1 MNISGI
7 LFTIALLIRSFCL
20 LVNELK
26 YITTPSSIVAGTVL
40 EDVTESV
47 TGVPDM
53 KIYSED
59 DYLNTARRS
68 PDEYMES
75 ASDEIKAQVAEFEQ
89 LEATEAEKAMQKWDM
104 EIQDSRNV
112 NCQALRGNMA
122 FSEISIDL
130 SLIHI
135 SEPTRRS

>member
-47 TGVPDM
+47 TFSVTGFAVFFLPGFLVCCLLFLSSSYNLL
-53 KIYSED
+53 ISS
-59 DYLNTARRS
+59 LTAAVIS
-68 PDEYMES
+68 SSADADEPS
-75 ASDEIKAQVAEFEQ
+75 F
-89 LEATEAEKAMQKWDM
+89 
-104 EIQDSRNV
+104 
-112 NCQALRGNMA
+112 
-122 FSEISIDL
+122 
-130 SLIHI
+130 
-135 SEPTRRS
+135 